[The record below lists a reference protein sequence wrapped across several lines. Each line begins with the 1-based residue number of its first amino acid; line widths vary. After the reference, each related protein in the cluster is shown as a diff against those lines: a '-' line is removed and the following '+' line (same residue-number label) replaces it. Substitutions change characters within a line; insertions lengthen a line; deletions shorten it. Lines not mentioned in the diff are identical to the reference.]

1 MGLGLSLVIKDLKP
15 LMKGKTNIGIIRTTP
30 VSTGLLLLLL
40 LSGCRW
46 EGAPD
51 CLQGAGPQVNREISL
66 VNFDKITVFENV
78 RLVLRSGSTQRV
90 ELSAPDNLL
99 NDISAVVDEG
109 RLILRNEN
117 NCNFFRDY
125 GLVVFTVTSPNITEV
140 RSFTG
145 WTISSQGTLD
155 WDRLNLISESFVVTD
170 SETTDGSFDLSL
182 DNDRTRIVV
191 NGGSYFQLEGRS
203 GFLYINVAAGNS
215 RIESL
220 SLSADSVEVLHRGS
234 QDVLVNPQLEISGRI
249 SGYGDVISA
258 TRPPQVEV
266 EETFNG
272 RLRFLQD

>member
-1 MGLGLSLVIKDLKP
+1 MNRKTKTRSGYTRHKIGFWSMGLWV
-15 LMKGKTNIGIIRTTP
+15 
-30 VSTGLLLLLL
+30 LLILN
-40 LSGCRW
+40 GCRW

-51 CLQGAGPQVNREISL
+51 CFQGAGPQVSREIS
-66 VNFDKITVFENV
+66 VGSFDKITVFENV
-78 RLVLRSGSTQRV
+78 RLVLRSGSQQRV

-99 NDISAVVDEG
+99 NDISAVVDQG

-125 GLVVFTVTSPNITEV
+125 GLVVFTITSPNLTEV

-145 WTISSQGTLD
+145 WTISSEGTLN
-155 WDRLNLISESFVVTD
+155 WDRLNLISESFVVSD
-170 SETTDGSFDLSL
+170 SETTVGSFDLSL
-182 DNDRTRIVV
+182 DTDRIRIVV

-203 GFLYINVAAGNS
+203 GFLYVNVAAGNS

-220 SLSADSVEVLHRGS
+220 NLTVDSVEVLHRGS
-234 QDVLVNPQLEISGRI
+234 QDVLVNPQLKIKGRI

-258 TRPPQVEV
+258 TRPPLVEV